1 MKDGQRGRVGF
12 SEERGSTSTG
22 GGGADCSTLVLDAR
36 QPVLDARQEE
46 RRSCPQDVLLSRRN
60 DGTETRATM
69 SRRWQVV
76 RSGKHTAAEEGRD
89 GGGFFFSFVERSEH

>member
-12 SEERGSTSTG
+12 SEERDSTSTG
-22 GGGADCSTLVLDAR
+22 GGGTDCST
-36 QPVLDARQEE
+36 PVLDARQEE

-60 DGTETRATM
+60 DGTETRATV
-69 SRRWQVV
+69 SRRSQVA

-89 GGGFFFSFVERSEH
+89 GGGFFFFSFVERSEC